1 MSSKWVWMLVTLA
14 WVNEWCHCCLEK
26 ERIGLLEIKAWINHP
41 NGSSLTHWV
50 ENKEDGDCC
59 QWHEVKCDNTTGRVV
74 ELSLPFTREYWILGD
89 LYLNASLFL
98 PFKYLKSLHLAGNGL
113 VGCFENQGYLPS
125 ILSCN
130 KFMLV

>member
-1 MSSKWVWMLVTLA
+1 MTLA

-74 ELSLPFTREYWILGD
+74 ELSLPFTREYVLDFRGFVSQCISIFAFQILEE
-89 LYLNASLFL
+89 S
-98 PFKYLKSLHLAGNGL
+98 P
-113 VGCFENQGYLPS
+113 
-125 ILSCN
+125 LSW
-130 KFMLV
+130 